1 MSHRKHPMDETSKP
15 NRVIVTVD
23 ADKNVVC
30 DPDTLPAIGHNV
42 ELKFVLKTAGYVFP
56 NDGTAVV
63 VDNPGSEFPRPSKAL
78 PPDDTTAMLFNCN
91 SKAGTF
97 KYTATVWPI
106 GGGAPLS
113 VDPTIQNG
121 P

>member
-1 MSHRKHPMDETSKP
+1 MSHRKHPMEESRKP
-15 NRVIVTVD
+15 NQVVVTVD
-23 ADKNVVC
+23 ASNNVIC
-30 DPDTLPAIGHNV
+30 DPETVPALGRNI
-42 ELKFVLKTAGYVFP
+42 ELKFVLKTDGYVFP

-63 VDNPGSEFPRPSKAL
+63 VDNPGTEFPRPSKAL
-78 PPDDTTAMLFNCN
+78 PPDDRTAMLFNCN

-106 GGGAPLS
+106 GGGTPLS
-113 VDPTIQNG
+113 VDPSIQNG